1 MICVIVIPPCLRT
14 ALSILRFKRNV
25 NTLTVIL
32 FLLVYFTIKTY
43 NKFVILDEGIE
54 IIMLGN
60 KEIMAKIFLVS

>member
-32 FLLVYFTIKTY
+32 FFYLY
-43 NKFVILDEGIE
+43 ILRLSR
-54 IIMLGN
+54 IISL
-60 KEIMAKIFLVS
+60 